1 MKYGK
6 WEFDIWKWTKR
17 KKKRNVVFGYGNVL
31 LKCKVVW
38 VIFINRLMVSSSW
51 FYEFEVECIGVQPH
65 VNYDDGLV
73 MCNQLVQKCGR
84 HEKAESGT
92 YKWFRSFEE
101 QGFCLR
107 DDRWSMKRGANCIV
121 EGILGMS
128 QFNHPNSSHS
138 VVEEGRSEV
147 DTELVPEFVDNEI
160 VPELVFEP
168 VGTKADTQERTDEGF
183 GSESH
188 TEVAIELAGHLF
200 LGGNP
205 FKSLFAEGVGGNGTG
220 LNDTFIDIAT
230 GIEAAFY
237 TQVKSLWSNEFRDK
251 LTDHGY
257 KMSIIVENHMST
269 RKGVTWL
276 CLLLFLLGVWLKK
289 KGYCLWDVWHKKRLR
304 MLHENG
310 LKILRKVASIFLD
323 A

>member
-1 MKYGK
+1 M
-6 WEFDIWKWTKR
+6 
-17 KKKRNVVFGYGNVL
+17 
-31 LKCKVVW
+31 
-38 VIFINRLMVSSSW
+38 
-51 FYEFEVECIGVQPH
+51 
-65 VNYDDGLV
+65 
-73 MCNQLVQKCGR
+73 
-84 HEKAESGT
+84 
-92 YKWFRSFEE
+92 
-101 QGFCLR
+101 
-107 DDRWSMKRGANCIV
+107 
-121 EGILGMS
+121 
-128 QFNHPNSSHS
+128 
-138 VVEEGRSEV
+138 
-147 DTELVPEFVDNEI
+147 
-160 VPELVFEP
+160 
-168 VGTKADTQERTDEGF
+168 
-183 GSESH
+183 
-188 TEVAIELAGHLF
+188 
-200 LGGNP
+200 
-205 FKSLFAEGVGGNGTG
+205 GGNGTG